1 MPQVRQKIVPHVWF
15 DGSAEAAARTYIELL
30 PNSRIGHVA
39 RYAEA
44 GRDQHGQ
51 PPGSVMSME
60 VMLDGYLLVLING
73 GPAFRPTPALSFFVM
88 FEHATDLD
96 GAWQRLADG
105 GTIMMPLD
113 RYDWSSRYGWLSDRH
128 GVSWQL
134 SLGTRADVGGAA
146 VSPSLLFTRTM
157 AGRAEE
163 ALRHYV
169 SLFPGSSIEGVLRHD
184 GSGVDAAGTVMHAQ
198 FQLAGQT
205 FMAMDSAHAHDFS
218 VSEATSLMV
227 LCDTQEE
234 VDHYWDALSA
244 VPEAEAC
251 GWLKDRYGLSW
262 QITPRALIDGLKDP
276 DPGVVQ
282 RVMETFLPMKKLDVA
297 ELERARGDRN

>member
-1 MPQVRQKIVPHVWF
+1 MATIQQKIIPHLWF
-15 DGSAEAAARTYIELL
+15 DGSAEQAGRTYAELL
-30 PNSRIGHVA
+30 PNARVGHVG
-39 RYAEA
+39 RYTEA
-44 GRDQHGQ
+44 GCEQHRQ

-60 VMLDGYLLVLING
+60 VMLDGYLMVLING
-73 GPAFRPTPALSFFVM
+73 GPVFRPTPALSYFVM
-88 FEHATDLD
+88 FEQQADLD
-96 GAWQRLADG
+96 RAWQRLADG
-105 GTIMMPLD
+105 GTVMMPLE
-113 RYDWSSRYGWLSDRH
+113 RYDWSPHYGWLSDRY

-146 VSPSLLFTRTM
+146 VVPSLLFTRSM

-169 SLFPGSSIEGVLRHD
+169 SLFPDSNIEGILPHD
-184 GSGVDAAGTVMHAQ
+184 GSGPDAKGTAMHAQ

-205 FMAMDSAHAHDFS
+205 FMAMDSAEAHDFGFT
-218 VSEATSLMV
+218 VATSLMV
-227 LCDTQEE
+227 LCDTQAE
-234 VDHYWDALSA
+234 VDHYWQALSA

-251 GWLKDRYGLSW
+251 GWLKDRYGVSW

-276 DPGVVQ
+276 DPAVMQ

-297 ELERARGDRN
+297 ALERARKK